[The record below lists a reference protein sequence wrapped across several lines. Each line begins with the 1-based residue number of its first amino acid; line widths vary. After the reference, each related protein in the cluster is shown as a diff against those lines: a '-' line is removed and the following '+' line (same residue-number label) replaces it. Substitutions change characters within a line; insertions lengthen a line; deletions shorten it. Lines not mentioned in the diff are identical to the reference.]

1 MADLKPIMLVV
12 TSVEAEKGGN
22 GFVMVRFTN
31 PYSDTD
37 YYMRVPVKTLNASM
51 PTILKEVGVNVK
63 IFADALGLAAASP
76 LEFSQ

>member
-37 YYMRVPVKTLNASM
+37 YYMRVPVKNLNASM
-51 PTILKEVGVNVK
+51 PNILKEAALDANLRFSCRAAGV
-63 IFADALGLAAASP
+63 ALG
-76 LEFSQ
+76 QRH